1 MSFVTAA
8 QAETTFSG
16 TVIVTFD
23 WYLSECRDFYFLSQ
37 ARKGS
42 TSKSILHRIAHRK
55 LRVSFWFVIQD
66 SVCYTRLCLYKT
78 QFVRQG
84 SACYTKLSLLYKTQF
99 VRQDSVCYTR
109 LRWLYKTQFVRQ
121 DSVCYTRHSLLDKT
135 QFVIQDTVC

>member
-42 TSKSILHRIAHRK
+42 TSKSIVHRIAHRK

-66 SVCYTRLCLYKT
+66 SVYTR
-78 QFVRQG
+78 
-84 SACYTKLSLLYKTQF
+84 LSLLYKTQF
-99 VRQDSVCYTR
+99 VIQNSVGYTDSLCYTR
-109 LRWLYKTQFVRQ
+109 L
-121 DSVCYTRHSLLDKT
+121 SLLYKT